1 MFCTVLKQSARN
13 QKEDTMS
20 KTFFAAL
27 ALVIASTG
35 FVSAS
40 TGPQFDEPT
49 FKSTQDT
56 YQQDARRKKRVPGG
70 SGCDDPEDYAE
81 HAECRG

>member
-1 MFCTVLKQSARN
+1 MT
-13 QKEDTMS
+13 
-20 KTFFAAL
+20 KTLFAAL
-27 ALVIASTG
+27 ALIFASTG

-40 TGPQFDEPT
+40 TGPQSDEPT

-56 YQQDARRKKRVPGG
+56 YQQDVRRKKRVPGG
-70 SGCDDPEDYAE
+70 SGCDDAGDYAE